1 MHGDLAD
8 RADARRALLD
18 AAKIEGTAHAQR
30 ADDLDIGS
38 SELAEMVGAEDVPP
52 ARGTAICGRIA
63 AEVAKIAGALQGE
76 MAGRDVLS
84 GGVLSGG
91 VLSGSVL
98 HEISLR
104 YGSIGRTTGV
114 LEIYYRGR
122 SWAGTR
128 PLFWRSPCWRAEGS

>member
-1 MHGDLAD
+1 MHGDLAVH
-8 RADARRALLD
+8 ADTRRALLD
-18 AAKIEGTAHAQR
+18 ATKIEGAPHAQR

-63 AEVAKIAGALQGE
+63 AEVTKIAGALQGE
-76 MAGRDVLS
+76 MAGR
-84 GGVLSGG
+84 GVLSGRA
-91 VLSGSVL
+91 LSGGVL

-122 SWAGTR
+122 SWA
-128 PLFWRSPCWRAEGS
+128 